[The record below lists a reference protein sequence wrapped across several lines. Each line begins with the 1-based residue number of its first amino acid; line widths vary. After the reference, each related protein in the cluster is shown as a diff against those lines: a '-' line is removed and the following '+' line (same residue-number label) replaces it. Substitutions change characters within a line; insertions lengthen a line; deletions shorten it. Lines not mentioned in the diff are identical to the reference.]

1 MFLILQSDVAAG
13 WVGTTMALSLIII
26 ALSFVTIALSMA
38 LAFRKAAQEIHDLS
52 KAMQSLQNDLS
63 PALKAIQTF
72 SNEGERLAA
81 LVSTETEEV
90 VNASKAL
97 RVGLREKLVNLEAVY
112 DVLAEEVEETAID
125 AAVTLR
131 NFRSG
136 ASWFG
141 VIRRLLRLGR
151 GR

>member
-1 MFLILQSDVAAG
+1 MLLVMQTEIAAG
-13 WVGTTMALSLIII
+13 WVGTTMALSLIVI
-26 ALSFVTIALSMA
+26 ALSFVTIAASMA
-38 LAFRKAAQEIHDLS
+38 FAFKKAAEEIHDLS

-72 SNEGERLAA
+72 SNEGERLAT
-81 LVSTETEEV
+81 LVSAETEEV
-90 VNASKAL
+90 VNASRAI

-131 NFRSG
+131 NFRTG

>member
-1 MFLILQSDVAAG
+1 MFLIMQNEVTAG

-26 ALSFVTIALSMA
+26 ALSFVTIAASMA
-38 LAFRKAAQEIHDLS
+38 FAFKKAAQEIHDLS
-52 KAMQSLQNDLS
+52 KAMQSLQSDLA

-72 SNEGERLAA
+72 SNEGERLAT
-81 LVSTETEEV
+81 LISNETEEV
-90 VNASKAL
+90 VHASQAL
-97 RVGLREKLVNLEAVY
+97 RTGLREKLVNLEAVY

-131 NFRSG
+131 NFRTG

-141 VIRRLLRLGR
+141 MIRRLLRVGR